1 MTGVPCALDL
11 RLSRA
16 RVPSFRGNQGHHSDQ
31 NFDESSSVSG
41 GHAFPRFDI
50 SLMGFRPCGLHLLD
64 ASVAPFRPS
73 LSCSWLRLSCSNRDR
88 ILTTFGAGTL
98 AFVIIPQGV
107 PIGVEGFAHPCF
119 ISLYRALSSSVH
131 MDSAPLAL
139 LKESASSSIDR
150 ALLRFMDSLWSVS
163 ELRVLLTG
171 AILSTSSDP
180 SVSSEVFCLLFRW
193 VLCDLEPVTQEYRV
207 QRARLSLV
215 WSLLV
220 EGAVLLSHFHSI
232 LPTSARWTRLEV
244 VSTSTYAH
252 KAILDHIG
260 DWNSPALRCLT
271 LRCPSRGALVT
282 PVPTA
287 VSVSCTNLRRLV
299 LHRCNFPEAFPAS
312 LPNLTV
318 LSLCDLPTIHSPT
331 RTQLFRLLGS
341 APRLERLEL
350 DDPSPSVSRVAIP
363 SVTTL
368 VLAFNVTLHPAR
380 AFFHILEHIE
390 ALNLSHL
397 HLGLPR
403 TLTTVHELRGGS
415 VALREFLPCHA
426 FGLGRSGQTICVA
439 TIRVSSWFAYT
450 AGVAFAHCLRVRPLH
465 WVALTDGLSARLRV
479 DSARVQ
485 LVLVPHQGAGR
496 LVPSEHSSAYHS
508 LMQVVDSATW
518 GNISIEK
525 LKTILRY
532 PGLDAD

>member
-1 MTGVPCALDL
+1 
-11 RLSRA
+11 
-16 RVPSFRGNQGHHSDQ
+16 
-31 NFDESSSVSG
+31 
-41 GHAFPRFDI
+41 
-50 SLMGFRPCGLHLLD
+50 
-64 ASVAPFRPS
+64 
-73 LSCSWLRLSCSNRDR
+73 
-88 ILTTFGAGTL
+88 
-98 AFVIIPQGV
+98 
-107 PIGVEGFAHPCF
+107 
-119 ISLYRALSSSVH
+119 

-150 ALLRFMDSLWSVS
+150 ALLRFMDSLLVR
-163 ELRVLLTG
+163 LRAACG
-171 AILSTSSDP
+171 AILSTP
-180 SVSSEVFCLLFRW
+180 PILQCPSEVFCLLFRW

-207 QRARLSLV
+207 QRARLSLGTRDCGKTS
-215 WSLLV
+215 SLPRLLRQSVLSRVMQLAGSHTLSVYLV
-220 EGAVLLSHFHSI
+220 DDVPCLRYGASERQLSLLSHFHSI

-271 LRCPSRGALVT
+271 LRCPSRAALVT

-350 DDPSPSVSRVAIP
+350 VRVGIRIYPDDPEPVVSRVAIP

-397 HLGLPR
+397 HLGLPTDSDVKHYLAAHPGLKAPSVSLAGR
-403 TLTTVHELRGGS
+403 FTNSEAVQLLFASFYRVTHLDLVEADRPSVLRQLGSLRGS
-415 VALREFLPCHA
+415 LTPLVLP
-426 FGLGRSGQTICVA
+426 LLT
-439 TIRVSSWFAYT
+439 
-450 AGVAFAHCLRVRPLH
+450 CLRVRPLH

-518 GNISIEK
+518 GEYIHRE
-525 LKTILRY
+525 TQDILRY